1 MTQPLLF
8 DLSVAPETAHSTG
21 VISQHEAP
29 MGELVPASEPSLVPV
44 VATRSTERI
53 KTEPPVESLGFV
65 GSDEPGLN
73 HMGDLARLVLMRYDL
88 VAARRARRRARAAA
102 AKA

>member
-8 DLSVAPETAHSTG
+8 DLNSNPETTRQASA
-21 VISQHEAP
+21 IPQLEAP
-29 MGELVPASEPSLVPV
+29 MGELIPAEPSVVPIT
-44 VATRSTERI
+44 ASQSSERVKI
-53 KTEPPVESLGFV
+53 EPPVESLGFV

-73 HMGDLARLVLMRYDL
+73 HMGDLARLVLMRYAG
-88 VAARRARRRARAAA
+88 VAARWARRRARAAA